1 MKAVVPFKTINA
13 KSRLSAVLTADER
26 AKLARLMLDDIV
38 GVLREAGL
46 RVVLLTTA
54 PFEYDAEVAVSEK
67 DLNSALNDFL
77 GSETEPVMIIMADV
91 PLITVKNVRDMLAS
105 PADVVISPGR
115 GGGTNVQFIK
125 DPQKYHVDYYGASF
139 LDHVRIAG
147 DSGLT
152 AEVFDSFNASSDI
165 DEAQDLV
172 ELYIHGKRPGRR
184 LSALVYGA
192 GREQGQGQS
201 REGRTACPRGPAP
214 RKAGGDP
221 VVP

>member
-1 MKAVVPFKTINA
+1 MKAVVPFKTVNA

-26 AKLARLMLDDIV
+26 AKLARLMLDDIT

-46 RVVLLTTA
+46 KVVLLTTA
-54 PFEYDAEVAVSEK
+54 PFKYDAEVVVSEK
-67 DLNSALNDFL
+67 DLNAALNDFL
-77 GSETEPVMIIMADV
+77 GSSTEPVMIIMADI

-139 LDHVRIAG
+139 LDHMRIAG

-152 AEVFDSFNASSDI
+152 TEVFDSFNASSDI

-172 ELYIHGKRPGRR
+172 ELYIHGRGKAADYLRSFMALDVSKGRVKVARGVQQVPEGRLPGR
-184 LSALVYGA
+184 
-192 GREQGQGQS
+192 
-201 REGRTACPRGPAP
+201 
-214 RKAGGDP
+214 P
-221 VVP
+221 VATQ